1 MTWRTRYGRLVAT
14 RIEDIDGNGRME
26 IRVSARLDVDERVA
40 RVQAQQLAVRVDEI
54 VREVMGLPA
63 FGSPPVGPQISSR
76 ASGYR

>member
-26 IRVSARLDVDERVA
+26 IRVSARLDVDERTA
-40 RVQAQQLAVRVDEI
+40 HVQAQQLAVRVDEI

-63 FGSPPVGPQISSR
+63 FDAPPVGPQISSR
-76 ASGYR
+76 STGYR